1 MSGWVDLQ
9 VNGFAGVDFNSDTF
23 DDDSAIDAATAITN
37 DGVRMALATIIT
49 APLDLMVQR
58 IKHIANLID
67 QYSEFGDAIGG
78 IHIEGP
84 FLNPESGY
92 IGAHPP
98 DCAMPSNIDIAK
110 RLVDAGR
117 GHVRMMTLAP
127 EMDTDAAVTRWLA
140 DHSILVSAGHC
151 GPELDQL
158 KRHIDQG
165 LRMFTHLGNGCPAI
179 QPRHDNIIQRVLH
192 LSDQIAI
199 SFIADGHHVPP
210 VALSNYLRCVPNEN
224 IIIVSDAICAAAMP
238 PGEYRFSHQKVTVM
252 DDRSAWAPGGKHY
265 AGCATTMSQMR
276 DVLRDQLSV
285 SHERSRRWMSHNPER
300 LLGR

>member
-98 DCAMPSNIDIAK
+98 ANA
-110 RLVDAGR
+110 
-117 GHVRMMTLAP
+117 
-127 EMDTDAAVTRWLA
+127 
-140 DHSILVSAGHC
+140 
-151 GPELDQL
+151 
-158 KRHIDQG
+158 
-165 LRMFTHLGNGCPAI
+165 
-179 QPRHDNIIQRVLH
+179 
-192 LSDQIAI
+192 
-199 SFIADGHHVPP
+199 
-210 VALSNYLRCVPNEN
+210 
-224 IIIVSDAICAAAMP
+224 
-238 PGEYRFSHQKVTVM
+238 
-252 DDRSAWAPGGKHY
+252 
-265 AGCATTMSQMR
+265 
-276 DVLRDQLSV
+276 
-285 SHERSRRWMSHNPER
+285 
-300 LLGR
+300 